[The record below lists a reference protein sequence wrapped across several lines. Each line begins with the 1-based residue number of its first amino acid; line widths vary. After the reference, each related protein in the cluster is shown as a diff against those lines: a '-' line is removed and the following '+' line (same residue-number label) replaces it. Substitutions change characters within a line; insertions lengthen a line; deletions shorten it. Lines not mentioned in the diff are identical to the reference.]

1 MTQVLLKAIMRR
13 PELETKYFELKK
25 RHFESL

>member
-1 MTQVLLKAIMRR
+1 MTKGLRKAIMRR

-25 RHFESL
+25 WHFESL